1 MSVRR
6 DVAFRTGKKGKIK
19 KESKEKQRQKEYVYK
34 TEEKDKTALET
45 FSGDQFTLST
55 SVDKTKLSC
64 WTPPPPPHHR
74 RSTTVSLHL
83 YPYTQN
89 KRIFDFGIMSIF
101 RGWYERNILGAGVC
115 GHELL
120 QQDLITW
127 RLTRRAYCFRFRLLG
142 NVT

>member
-64 WTPPPPPHHR
+64 WTPHPPPPI
-74 RSTTVSLHL
+74 TDAAQQSL
-83 YPYTQN
+83 Y
-89 KRIFDFGIMSIF
+89 IFTPIPRTKEYSISESCLF
-101 RGWYERNILGAGVC
+101 LEADMNETFLV
-115 GHELL
+115 L
-120 QQDLITW
+120 
-127 RLTRRAYCFRFRLLG
+127 AYV
-142 NVT
+142 VTSFCSKI

>member
-55 SVDKTKLSC
+55 SVDKTKLSF
-64 WTPPPPPHHR
+64 WTPPPPPSPTQHN
-74 RSTTVSLHL
+74 SLFTSLPL
-83 YPYTQN
+83 YPEQ
-89 KRIFDFGIMSIF
+89 K
-101 RGWYERNILGAGVC
+101 NI
-115 GHELL
+115 
-120 QQDLITW
+120 
-127 RLTRRAYCFRFRLLG
+127 RFR
-142 NVT
+142 NHVYF